1 MKVEYISSK
10 EQMLIAENLYN
21 ITDSIEAAKRLE
33 EECGIKITYG
43 KSVELRDFARKLDK
57 TKFFNW
63 EIEKAIEKHSGHK
76 IRLRDL

>member
-10 EQMLIAENLYN
+10 EQMLIAEDLYN

-33 EECGIKITYG
+33 KDYGIKIKYG
-43 KSVELRDFARKLDK
+43 KSVKLRNFARKLDK
-57 TKFFNW
+57 TKFYNW
-63 EIEKAIEKHSGHK
+63 DIEDAIERHAGYK